1 MKRLA
6 LALLLAGT
14 MAIHAQIVRRAPG
27 FSLPDLSYK
36 QYDLADYRGKVVL
49 LDIIQTN
56 CPKCIELT
64 RSLAEVKQKY
74 GDKIQVLT
82 IVTLPDNPQTINAYV
97 QRYGVRNPVLLDC
110 GQVIGSYLGVTP
122 QKPTVHFPHL
132 FVIDKLGN
140 IRRDLDETQ
149 VTMTNIVGAVESALK

>member
-6 LALLLAGT
+6 IALLLLSVA
-14 MAIHAQIVRRAPG
+14 MQAQITRRAPG
-27 FSLPDLSYK
+27 FSLPDVTYK

-49 LDIIQTN
+49 IDIIQTG

-64 RSLAEVKQKY
+64 RSLTEVKQKY
-74 GDKIQVLT
+74 GDKVQVLT
-82 IVTLPDNPQTINAYV
+82 IVTLPDSPQTINAYT

-110 GQVIGSYLGVTP
+110 GQVIGSYLGLTP
-122 QKPTVHFPHL
+122 QNPSVHFPHL

-149 VTMTNIVGAVESALK
+149 VTMTNIVGAIESALK